1 MKFELPNV
9 DLIRMLPEIFLFLWT
24 LVVITFDL
32 LTKRRSGVA
41 VATLTLAGLAITGA
55 IMVTLSCCGS
65 DGWTYYGYGFGE
77 MFKNDPGSIFFKVIF
92 LCAAFLSV
100 GMSYGIIKTKIVHH
114 RGEYFGMIL
123 FSTLGMMFVA
133 SSNELISLYIGLELT
148 TIPLFVLA
156 AFYKDNKLSVEAGIK
171 YLIVGAF
178 SSALLLYGM
187 SLLYGFTAVPA
198 VPEFASMSDAIPAT
212 TELTQTANQLANK
225 GIRITRAVRDF
236 GYDWSFGLMV
246 LVSTVCMLAGI
257 GFKLALPPFHQW
269 APDVYEGSPTPIAA
283 FLSVGSKA
291 AGLIVF
297 AKIFVNALGG
307 FADTVMQPND
317 WGILV
322 GVLASLA
329 MIIGNVGAIRQ
340 SNIKRMLAYSSI
352 AQAGYIM
359 IGMLAMNS
367 LGMASVAFYIF
378 VYMFA
383 NMGIFAIA
391 TMFEDKTG
399 SVSISSYRGLSRTS
413 PFMAGSMSI
422 FLLSLAGI
430 PPLGGFLAKYY
441 VFAAAIDKAGSSMGN
456 EWLYYVVGVGLI
468 TSVFAL
474 YYYANIIRMMY
485 FAADQSPYRL
495 GLSNAGVM
503 VVIIGLVGV
512 FYCGLFPGD
521 LMEFV
526 SQIPATLGINS
537 AGR

>member
-1 MKFELPNV
+1 MNFELPNV
-9 DLIRMLPEIFLFLWT
+9 DLMRMVPEMFLFLWT

-32 LTKRRSGVA
+32 LTKRRTGAS
-41 VATLTLAGLAITGA
+41 VATLSLVGLAITGA
-55 IMVTLSCCGS
+55 IIATLSCFGS
-65 DGWTYYGYGFGE
+65 EGWSYYGSGFGA
-77 MFKNDPGSIFFKVIF
+77 MFINDPGSVFFKIIF
-92 LCAAFLSV
+92 LGAAFMAV
-100 GMSYGIIKTKIVHH
+100 AMSYGVTTTRIVHH
-114 RGEYFGMIL
+114 RGEYFGLIM

-156 AFYKDNKLSVEAGIK
+156 AFYKDDKLSVEAGIK
-171 YLIVGAF
+171 YLVVGAF

-187 SLLYGFTAVPA
+187 SFLYGLSATKGGG
-198 VPEFASMSDAIPAT
+198 AT
-212 TELTQTANQLANK
+212 TDIVQTKINLALTQI
-225 GIRITRAVRDF
+225 GHGSDI
-236 GYDWSFGLMV
+236 GLV
-246 LVSTVCMLAGI
+246 LVAAIILMLAGI
-257 GFKLALPPFHQW
+257 GFKLSLPPFHQW

-297 AKIFVNALGG
+297 AKIFVNGLSA
-307 FADTVMQPND
+307 FSDRFMAPND
-317 WGILV
+317 WGLLV

-340 SNIKRMLAYSSI
+340 TNIKRMLAYSSI

-359 IGMLAMNS
+359 IGMIAMNQ
-367 LGMASVAFYIF
+367 LGTASVAFYVF

-383 NMGIFAIA
+383 NMGIFAIV
-391 TMFEDKTG
+391 TIFEDKTG
-399 SVSISSYRGLSRTS
+399 SVQIDSYRGLSKSS
-413 PFMAGSMSI
+413 PFMAASMSV

-441 VFAAAIDKAGSSMGN
+441 VFAAAIKQAETAMGS

-474 YYYANIIRMMY
+474 YYYANIIKKMY
-485 FAADQSPYRL
+485 FMPDESPYRL

-503 VVIIGLVGV
+503 VIIIGLIGV
-512 FYCGLFPGD
+512 FYCGLLPGAV
-521 LMEFV
+521 MEFV
-526 SQIPATLGINS
+526 SQIPASLGIYS
-537 AGR
+537 AGL